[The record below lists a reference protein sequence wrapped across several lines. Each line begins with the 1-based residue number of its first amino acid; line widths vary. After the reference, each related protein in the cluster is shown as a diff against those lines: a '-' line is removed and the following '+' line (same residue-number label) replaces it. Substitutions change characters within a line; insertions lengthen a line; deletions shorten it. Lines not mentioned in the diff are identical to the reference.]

1 MALPIDSQ
9 SLVPVNATILE
20 RALERLTRRVD
31 VVPVP
36 LRDLWNPWTCPAR
49 FLPWLAYALS
59 IDSWDPAWPEGVK
72 RNLVAQ
78 AIDIQRKKGTAASVR
93 QVVEAFGGAIA
104 LREWWQMTPPGAPYT
119 FDLVLTLNGEG
130 GQPAT
135 AAFVNQVIDEVA
147 RTKPAGA
154 HFNFTQGVSAE
165 AGLGVAGAARA
176 AVFRRLQ
183 LEAA

>member
-1 MALPIDSQ
+1 MALQIDSQ
-9 SLVPVNATILE
+9 SLVPVNATVLE
-20 RALERLTRRVD
+20 RALERLTRRMD
-31 VVPVP
+31 VIPVP

-59 IDSWDPAWPEGVK
+59 IDSWSPDWSEAVK
-72 RNLVAQ
+72 RNLIAQ

-93 QVVEAFGGAIA
+93 QVVQAFGGAIA
-104 LREWWQMTPPGAPYT
+104 LREWWQQDPPAAPYT

-130 GQPAT
+130 GVPAT
-135 AAFVNQVIDEVA
+135 ATFVNQVIDEVA
-147 RTKPAGA
+147 RTKPARA
-154 HFNFTQGVSAE
+154 HFNFTQGVTAQG
-165 AGLGVAGAARA
+165 GLGAAAAVRP